1 MNAKKREGKLV
12 KVQNLDVLSNENF
25 WCDPIPQKSFSNS
38 RVFAALRGF

>member
-1 MNAKKREGKLV
+1 MNAKRHEGKQV
-12 KVQNLDVLSNENF
+12 NARIFDVLFPASC